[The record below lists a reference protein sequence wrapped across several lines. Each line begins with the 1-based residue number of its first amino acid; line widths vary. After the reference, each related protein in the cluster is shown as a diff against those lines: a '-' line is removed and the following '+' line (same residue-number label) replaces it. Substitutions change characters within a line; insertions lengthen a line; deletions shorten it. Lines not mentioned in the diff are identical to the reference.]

1 MQTVDVI
8 FKKPFNAIPTIV
20 CTLKSGSNITTYGDL
35 TAFVDYGS
43 VTKKGFTI
51 KVSNSC
57 ATLGA
62 KPCVSW
68 IATVLWNSN
77 AIVFGNTITTGN
89 VNLNGGLFSTKNVV
103 YINSIA
109 TNDINSIIGMP
120 NGAYGY
126 GRLITIT
133 TSLKYTCVQF
143 YIPHLGECIYIRSMA
158 DPKSNID
165 NASWRTISC
174 PPSRE
179 SVKPS

>member
-1 MQTVDVI
+1 
-8 FKKPFNAIPTIV
+8 
-20 CTLKSGSNITTYGDL
+20 
-35 TAFVDYGS
+35 
-43 VTKKGFTI
+43 
-51 KVSNSC
+51 
-57 ATLGA
+57 
-62 KPCVSW
+62 
-68 IATVLWNSN
+68 
-77 AIVFGNTITTGN
+77 
-89 VNLNGGLFSTKNVV
+89 
-103 YINSIA
+103 
-109 TNDINSIIGMP
+109 MP

-158 DPKSNID
+158 DSKSNID

>member
-1 MQTVDVI
+1 MEWTKYTTKTALKDNDELMILDKDANANKRTLMDKIWDYVVDKMTTAVIAKLGTTNKTLIGAVNELNSNTQSGTTGGVEIAANSMQTVDVI

-68 IATVLWNSN
+68 IATVL
-77 AIVFGNTITTGN
+77 
-89 VNLNGGLFSTKNVV
+89 
-103 YINSIA
+103 
-109 TNDINSIIGMP
+109 
-120 NGAYGY
+120 
-126 GRLITIT
+126 
-133 TSLKYTCVQF
+133 
-143 YIPHLGECIYIRSMA
+143 
-158 DPKSNID
+158 
-165 NASWRTISC
+165 
-174 PPSRE
+174 
-179 SVKPS
+179 

>member
-1 MQTVDVI
+1 M
-8 FKKPFNAIPTIV
+8 
-20 CTLKSGSNITTYGDL
+20 
-35 TAFVDYGS
+35 
-43 VTKKGFTI
+43 
-51 KVSNSC
+51 
-57 ATLGA
+57 
-62 KPCVSW
+62 
-68 IATVLWNSN
+68 
-77 AIVFGNTITTGN
+77 
-89 VNLNGGLFSTKNVV
+89 FSTKNVV

-109 TNDINSIIGMP
+109 TKDINSIIGMP

-133 TSLKYTCVQF
+133 TSLKYSCVQF

>member
-1 MQTVDVI
+1 MIGEFSYLCKLEIITSVI
-8 FKKPFNAIPTIV
+8 ELNPAHGVTGKP
-20 CTLKSGSNITTYGDL
+20 
-35 TAFVDYGS
+35 
-43 VTKKGFTI
+43 
-51 KVSNSC
+51 
-57 ATLGA
+57 
-62 KPCVSW
+62 W
-68 IATVLWNSN
+68 WNSN

-158 DPKSNID
+158 DSKSNID